1 MNMFE
6 STIQKIIIEQTAS
19 KSKSSITPSRNEICT
34 FIDKR
39 ATGAEKIQKAAA
51 SKGGVA
57 TLTAIHFKAKE
68 VPYKNCQ
75 KHCEDGDIEYIKEK
89 ADECFDKL
97 KSWDKMSQR
106 EFQHVMGQL
115 EAYGE
120 VYILQ
125 SEEV

>member
-1 MNMFE
+1 MFE
-6 STIQKIIIEQTAS
+6 NTIRKIITEQTAR
-19 KSKSSITPSRNEICT
+19 KVESSITPSVNEICT
-34 FIDKR
+34 FINKR
-39 ATGAEKIQKAAA
+39 AGGAKKIQNAAA

-75 KHCEDGDIEYIKEK
+75 KHCEDGNIEYIKEK

-120 VYILQ
+120 VYIRQ